1 MKSESCE
8 IDVQGEALKYLQT
21 TGRNL
26 KAQYQNEFKEAQL
39 TSQYKSQLDYQSQ
52 QSPSK
57 RKIQCLSPQIQ
68 NSAKKSLNSLSLYS
82 PNVQNSHLHHSTT
95 SSQHDQFEH
104 HSQNLDTRSKNK
116 FIQFANQDDHNSFHL
131 HPNICDYQEQKSYIS
146 NSDIQNQY
154 LDFNHNMVND
164 EIQFQNEKESSQLC
178 IQEETKSFFS
188 NIQSQ
193 DSKDKTI
200 TEKCKDQNSNQFCIL
215 KLKQCSFLVNEDQEQ
230 EVQSKQKQNQNAYR
244 RGLTFNKKQKA
255 SISSSDINSFSN
267 NKQKIS
273 SSKGGSNKQFRSTS
287 KQSGSMSNNYN
298 SEHESFSE
306 QMQATQSNSPDSL
319 RYCRQTALQM
329 EEQNYSNSIYSSQ
342 TLQNKAQNQ
351 QHKPALPKNA
361 MRALSIKLCQ
371 LFKSQ
376 EDSLNEEEIANRKY
390 SQQQPECLNNIQ
402 YEEQSYAT
410 KGYQTPNC
418 QEIYQ
423 NVNNNQNEI
432 CYSNRQF
439 DEDIEYF
446 FKGQSP
452 ISSQL
457 SENRPMQQYQQVGSS
472 RTAYQIGE
480 NRNLLIGCSN
490 SNYSQNEQNSFDY
503 QSPCDISSPEMH
515 GYVREQTLDHI
526 FGGQQ
531 HSQKFLGLKDNK
543 SLFAKNHM
551 TSKSA
556 QKQLQYS
563 QSSGLKLRGYFN
575 NGNEDQSTDHRQIQ
589 HSDSKKFKV
598 LRQNLLSLVNDLDN
612 NNSPVQINSRLGNV
626 KQESVNTHSY
636 EKVQTFKIHLKST
649 QIQ

>member
-1 MKSESCE
+1 
-8 IDVQGEALKYLQT
+8 
-21 TGRNL
+21 
-26 KAQYQNEFKEAQL
+26 
-39 TSQYKSQLDYQSQ
+39 
-52 QSPSK
+52 
-57 RKIQCLSPQIQ
+57 
-68 NSAKKSLNSLSLYS
+68 
-82 PNVQNSHLHHSTT
+82 
-95 SSQHDQFEH
+95 
-104 HSQNLDTRSKNK
+104 
-116 FIQFANQDDHNSFHL
+116 
-131 HPNICDYQEQKSYIS
+131 
-146 NSDIQNQY
+146 
-154 LDFNHNMVND
+154 MVND

-200 TEKCKDQNSNQFCIL
+200 PEKIIDQNSNQFCIL

-230 EVQSKQKQNQNAYR
+230 EVSTKQKQNQNAYR

-273 SSKGGSNKQFRSTS
+273 SSKGGSNKQFRSAS

-298 SEHESFSE
+298 SENENFSE
-306 QMQATQSNSPDSL
+306 KMQATQSNSPDSL

-329 EEQNYSNSIYSSQ
+329 EDQKCQNSNCSSQ
-342 TLQNKAQNQ
+342 IFQNKTQNQ
-351 QHKPALPKNA
+351 QHKPTLPKNA

-376 EDSLNEEEIANRKY
+376 EDSQNEEEIANRKY

-402 YEEQSYAT
+402 YEEQSYAN

-423 NVNNNQNEI
+423 HVSSINQNEI

-452 ISSQL
+452 ISSKF
-457 SENRPMQQYQQVGSS
+457 SENRPLQQNQQIGSS

-480 NRNLLIGCSN
+480 NRNLFIGCSN

-503 QSPCDISSPEMH
+503 QSPSDISSPEMH

-531 HSQKFLGLKDNK
+531 QSQKFLGLKEKK

-563 QSSGLKLRGYFN
+563 QSSGLKLRGYYNN
-575 NGNEDQSTDHRQIQ
+575 NGNEDTSIDHRQIQ